1 MSKLLNRIDIQR
13 RVNSHFK
20 ALTCFI
26 KLVLPAASLDDLQPG
41 QDPLE
46 RRIIGNWQLTVGAAI
61 ANLHAVGDHYSV
73 IVCAVRAGWAMA
85 RNRVESRRELSHL
98 PVAWVVDMHDGWWG

>member
-1 MSKLLNRIDIQR
+1 MSKLLNRIDIQG

-46 RRIIGNWQLTVGAAI
+46 RRIIG
-61 ANLHAVGDHYSV
+61 S
-73 IVCAVRAGWAMA
+73 
-85 RNRVESRRELSHL
+85 
-98 PVAWVVDMHDGWWG
+98 